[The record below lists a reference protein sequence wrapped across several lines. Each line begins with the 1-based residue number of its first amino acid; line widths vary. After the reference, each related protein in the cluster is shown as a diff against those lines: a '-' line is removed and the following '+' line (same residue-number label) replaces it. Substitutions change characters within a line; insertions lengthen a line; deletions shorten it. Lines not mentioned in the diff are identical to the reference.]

1 MRTIDIE
8 APKSGAKFAVMYKMG
23 VLPELFE
30 TKEKTLEVI
39 ERYPV
44 LISQLDEEYLN
55 DRETILTYVK
65 SNLTFLEK
73 YYSLKV
79 ELFEDHNVENEM
91 RKIKRDANIITKV
104 DFWFDFHPY
113 DDELLTLLLDNR
125 MWCCVHYTDSTYNE
139 KQMLKALG
147 KHSDLIYALFDYWSE
162 KLSVD
167 RKAATSAKERYNTSD
182 DENYSYLALRKCMEL
197 VSKLDNQKE
206 IYIRLFSYAFGYD
219 YQARYM
225 LTDAALSE
233 AFRTMTSEM
242 RYSIA
247 TDFYYALQYLK
258 ASEVDDNLAQRV
270 IHECPIAANL
280 LPDEHVLRNGL
291 KVKVCDIKSSCA
303 ECDKCF
309 IRRVSV

>member
-8 APKSGAKFAVMYKMG
+8 APKSGAKLAVMYKMG
-23 VLPELFE
+23 ALPDLFE
-30 TKEKTLEVI
+30 TKEKTLKII
-39 ERYPV
+39 ERYPI
-44 LISQLDEEYLN
+44 LISQLDEEYLK
-55 DRETILTYVK
+55 DREIILTFVK

-73 YYSLKV
+73 YYSLKA
-79 ELFEDHNVENEM
+79 ELFEDHNAENKM

-113 DDELLTLLLDNR
+113 DDELLTLLLDSR

-167 RKAATSAKERYNTSD
+167 RKAATSAKERYNTAD
-182 DENYSYLALRKCMEL
+182 DENYSHLALRKCMEL

-225 LTDAALSE
+225 LIDAALSE
-233 AFRTMTSEM
+233 AFRTLTPKM

-247 TDFYYALQYLK
+247 SDFYYALQYLR
-258 ASEVDDNLAQRV
+258 ASEVDDNLAWKV

-280 LPDEHVLRNGL
+280 LPDEHVLKNGL
-291 KVKVCDIKSSCA
+291 KVKVCDVKSACA

-309 IRRVSV
+309 MRRVSV

>member
-8 APKSGAKFAVMYKMG
+8 APKSGAKLAVMYKMG
-23 VLPELFE
+23 ALPELFE

-73 YYSLKV
+73 YYSLKA

-113 DDELLTLLLDNR
+113 DDELLTLLLDGR
-125 MWCCVHYTDSTYNE
+125 MWRCVHYTDSTYND

-197 VSKLDNQKE
+197 VSKLKNQKE
-206 IYIRLFSYAFGYD
+206 IYIRLFSYAFSYD

-247 TDFYYALQYLK
+247 SDFYYALQYLK

-280 LPDEHVLRNGL
+280 LPDEQVLKNCL
-291 KVKVCDIKSSCA
+291 KVEVCDVK
-303 ECDKCF
+303 
-309 IRRVSV
+309 